1 MQTLDFT
8 QCSPSPQGGG
18 RTLNPRSVGV
28 SLASSSKVPVEV
40 FVLFILFP

>member
-8 QCSPSPQGGG
+8 QCSPSPQGGDH
-18 RTLNPRSVGV
+18 TYPRSVGV